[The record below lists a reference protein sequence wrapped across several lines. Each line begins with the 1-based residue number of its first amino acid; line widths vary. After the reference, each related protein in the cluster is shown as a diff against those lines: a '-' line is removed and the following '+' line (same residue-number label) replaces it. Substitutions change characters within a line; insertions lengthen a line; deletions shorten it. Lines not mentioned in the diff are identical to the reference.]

1 MCGLITGLTIASLA
15 IAAAGATSTAVAQK
29 KASDKQKDFE
39 ADRQRKIDAK
49 AAQENAFY
57 RMEYYRDPMRTAE
70 GANALKQIRDYNQ
83 RLTDIQKNRNVITGG
98 TQEQTIAQQGRAM
111 KAYADAVSNIRA
123 DNERTRRYIG
133 QNWLNA
139 QNNQFQRQMSADE
152 SVNALEQQSYQNAVN
167 NIQNFQQVAQG
178 AISATTAKS
187 IPPSPYNGNAGGNYA
202 AANAIAN
209 AYQAGNNQA
218 LQMATQ
224 QQQDGFWTK
233 WNKQNLGQIKG

>member
-167 NIQNFQQVAQG
+167 NIQNFQQVAQS
-178 AISATTAKS
+178 AISATTASK
-187 IPPSPYNGNAGGNYA
+187 IPPSTYNGNAGATGGVAGGNF
-202 AANAIAN
+202 ANTSALVNSAKLYDEN
-209 AYQAGNNQA
+209 NKRTVVDPNTGLRYQSG
-218 LQMATQ
+218 LQ
-224 QQQDGFWTK
+224 F
-233 WNKQNLGQIKG
+233 